1 VGDTTT
7 HGKGTVQ
14 NVVPVASGFS
24 LFGKTEDL
32 GALKLTISK
41 FYRVNGDSTQTKGVP
56 SDIILPSL
64 LNHRDIGEESL
75 ENAMAF
81 DRITRAK
88 YSPFSSYVND
98 AMVSQLARNSEA
110 RVNEDKD
117 FKKIQ
122 RLTERYLRRKND
134 VTVSLNENQLKAEE
148 EEIKQEQKE
157 EEEAIKKSSGKEDET
172 DIFPKDFYNKELLQI
187 AVEYLEL
194 TRLGQTA
201 KS

>member
-1 VGDTTT
+1 
-7 HGKGTVQ
+7 
-14 NVVPVASGFS
+14 
-24 LFGKTEDL
+24 
-32 GALKLTISK
+32 
-41 FYRVNGDSTQTKGVP
+41 
-56 SDIILPSL
+56 
-64 LNHRDIGEESL
+64 
-75 ENAMAF
+75 MAF